1 MLKFFFEFLT
11 SPLGL
16 PIDAI
21 WEYVILAVI
30 AAVAFCIGWVV
41 SPGGEWGS
49 AIHWVVRFVAFI
61 VLWAIVY
68 GIIAAV
74 NWIVAHWVPLL
85 CIAGGIALVACGI
98 WVLINVGDM
107 REERRRN

>member
-1 MLKFFFEFLT
+1 MLKFFFELLT

-61 VLWAIVY
+61 VLWATVY

-74 NWIVAHWVPLL
+74 NWIIGCCCSASR
-85 CIAGGIALVACGI
+85 AGSCWLP
-98 WVLINVGDM
+98 VGFGF
-107 REERRRN
+107 

>member
-1 MLKFFFEFLT
+1 MLKFFFELLT

-30 AAVAFCIGWVV
+30 AAV

-74 NWIVAHWVPLL
+74 NWIVAHWVLLL
-85 CIAGGIALVACGI
+85 CIAGVIALVACGI
-98 WVLINVGDM
+98 WVLIYVVDL
-107 REERRRN
+107 REGRRRN